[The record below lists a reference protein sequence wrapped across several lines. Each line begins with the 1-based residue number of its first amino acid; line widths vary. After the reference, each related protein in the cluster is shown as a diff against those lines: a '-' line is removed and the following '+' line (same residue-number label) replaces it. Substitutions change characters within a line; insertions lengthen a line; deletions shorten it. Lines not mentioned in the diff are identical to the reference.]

1 MKRKYPKKKTDI
13 FLSKG
18 ATFLSKGCR
27 VLIRSFISF
36 MLFSS
41 YLRIYINVLV
51 GINKIIKI
59 NENRIRE
66 NYKRN
71 RKNKK

>member
-1 MKRKYPKKKTDI
+1 
-13 FLSKG
+13 
-18 ATFLSKGCR
+18 
-27 VLIRSFISF
+27 